1 MLPQSSSRRWPVLS
15 QRTFVLALLALFAVV
30 SVQYTV
36 KALDTRNGRQD
47 RSAILRWRDQLL
59 DLDSGENIYQRY
71 TYPNPPIMALLLR
84 PLAEL
89 PPLAGAL
96 AWYFL
101 KVGMALYAF
110 AAVFRMVQ
118 EPDRPFPPWAR
129 ALTVLLSLRPILGDL
144 THGNVNLFI
153 LFLVVAA
160 LDSYR
165 HRWDELAGILIALAI
180 ACKVT
185 PALFVAYFLWKRA
198 WRVLAGCALGLV
210 LFFFAV
216 PAAFLGWEQN
226 LELLTSWVRQMVL
239 PYVVGGVVTSEHQ
252 NQSLPGLLFR
262 MLTASPSFIVY
273 VDNVSTPAEY
283 HNVLSLDPLAVRWLV
298 KGCMAAFVGLIV
310 WTCRTPTTP
319 RQGVRLAAEYGLI
332 VLGMLL
338 FSERTWKHHCVTL
351 LIPFA
356 VICYDL
362 AAGQTGRGTR
372 GFLIGVLVAV
382 QLLIAATSTTLLP
395 DDAAKLAQVY
405 GAYVGAFGLLAVAL
419 AVVLR
424 SGVAVPTREKR
435 AAVRAKLVRNP
446 DEPVIM
452 MNAQ

>member
-1 MLPQSSSRRWPVLS
+1 MFLSSPSRSWPVLS

-30 SVQYTV
+30 SIQYTV

-47 RSAILRWRDQLL
+47 RSAILRWREQLL

-96 AWYFL
+96 TWYFL

-110 AAVFRMVQ
+110 AAVFRMIQ
-118 EPDRPFPPWAR
+118 EPGRPFPPWAK

-160 LDSYR
+160 LDFYR
-165 HRWDELAGILIALAI
+165 RRWDELAGVLIALAI

-210 LFFFAV
+210 LFFFVV

-273 VDNVSTPAEY
+273 VDNVATPAEY

-310 WTCRTPTTP
+310 WTCRTTP

-362 AAGQTGRGTR
+362 AAGQPGRGKR
-372 GFLIGVLVAV
+372 VFLIGVLVAV

-405 GAYVGAFGLLAVAL
+405 GAYVGAFVLLTGAL

-424 SGVAVPTREKR
+424 SGVAVLARGRFAAAR
-435 AAVRAKLVRNP
+435 ARLVRNT
-446 DEPVIM
+446 DEPAIAL
-452 MNAQ
+452 NAQ